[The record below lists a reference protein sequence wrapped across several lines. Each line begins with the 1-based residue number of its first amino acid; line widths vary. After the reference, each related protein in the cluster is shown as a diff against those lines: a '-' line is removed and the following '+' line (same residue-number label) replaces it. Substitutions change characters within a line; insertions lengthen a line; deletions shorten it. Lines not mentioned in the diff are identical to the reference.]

1 MIRGFTQ
8 ILLFWIL
15 GESLQFLTQIPISGN
30 VLGMLLL
37 FTWLMLRQQV
47 SLELEKTSQLLI
59 AQLSLLLLPGGVG
72 LFFLEERMQG
82 QWLPVLGAIFI
93 GTLVSMALCIL
104 LMQRL
109 SRATLDKPGSP
120 AVPQKEAR

>member
-15 GESLQFLTQIPISGN
+15 GESLHFLTAIPISGN

-37 FTWLMLRQQV
+37 FAWLLLRQQV
-47 SLELEKTSQLLI
+47 SPELEQSSQALI

-72 LFFLEERMQG
+72 LFFLGERMQG
-82 QWLPVLGAIFI
+82 QWLAVLSAIGI
-93 GTLVSMALCIL
+93 GTLISMALCIL

-109 SRATLDKPGSP
+109 TPAEAKAPANKGSN
-120 AVPQKEAR
+120 

>member
-15 GESLQFLTQIPISGN
+15 GESLQFLTNMPISGN

-37 FTWLMLRQQV
+37 FGWLMLRQRV
-47 SLELEKTSQLLI
+47 SLGLEQSSQALI

-72 LFFLEERMQG
+72 LFFLGERMQG
-82 QWLPVLGAIFI
+82 QWFPVLSATIV
-93 GTLVSMALCIL
+93 GTLLSMVLCIL
-104 LMQRL
+104 LMKWL
-109 SRATLDKPGSP
+109 TRADNDSARDKAGH
-120 AVPQKEAR
+120 

>member
-15 GESLQFLTQIPISGN
+15 GESLHFLTAIPISGN

-37 FTWLMLRQQV
+37 FAWLLLRQQV
-47 SLELEKTSQLLI
+47 SAELEQTSQALI

-72 LFFLEERMQG
+72 LFFLGERMQG
-82 QWLPVLGAIFI
+82 QWLPVLGAIGI
-93 GTLVSMALCIL
+93 ATLLSMALCIL

-109 SRATLDKPGSP
+109 TP
-120 AVPQKEAR
+120 AETTTSADQEPH

>member
-15 GESLQFLTQIPISGN
+15 GESLQFLTQMPISGN

-37 FTWLMLRQQV
+37 FAWLMLRQQL
-47 SLELEKTSQLLI
+47 SPELQQSSQMLI
-59 AQLSLLLLPGGVG
+59 TQLSLLLLPGGVG
-72 LFFLEERMQG
+72 LFFLGERMQG
-82 QWLPVLGAIFI
+82 QWLPVLSAILI
-93 GTLVSMALCIL
+93 GTLISMALCIL

-109 SRATLDKPGSP
+109 TRAKPDRLAAKG
-120 AVPQKEAR
+120 VH

>member
-15 GESLQFLTQIPISGN
+15 GESLQFLTQVPISGN

-37 FTWLMLRQQV
+37 FAWLMLRQNV
-47 SLELEKTSQLLI
+47 SQELERASQTLI

-72 LFFLEERMQG
+72 LFFLGQQMDG
-82 QWLPVLGAIFI
+82 QWLPVLSAVVI
-93 GTLVSMALCIL
+93 GTLLSMLLCIV
-104 LMQRL
+104 LMKRL
-109 SRATLDKPGSP
+109 TRTESNPSDPVGTNN
-120 AVPQKEAR
+120 E

>member
-15 GESLQFLTQIPISGN
+15 GESLHFVTQIPISGN

-37 FTWLMLRQQV
+37 FAWLMLRQQV
-47 SLELEKTSQLLI
+47 TLELEQSSQALI

-72 LFFLEERMQG
+72 LFFLGERMQG
-82 QWLPVLGAIFI
+82 QWLPVLSAIFV
-93 GTLVSMALCIL
+93 GTLVSMLLCIL
-104 LMQRL
+104 LMKRL
-109 SRATLDKPGSP
+109 TP
-120 AVPQKEAR
+120 AETTEQDTEGKH

>member
-1 MIRGFTQ
+1 MIRGLTQ

-37 FTWLMLRQQV
+37 FAWLMLRQQV
-47 SLELEKTSQLLI
+47 SLELEKTSQMLI

-72 LFFLEERMQG
+72 LFFLGERMQG
-82 QWLPVLGAIFI
+82 QWLPVLSAIFI

-109 SRATLDKPGSP
+109 TRATLDKPNKP
-120 AVPQKEAR
+120 AAKGVN